1 MKPIAEYTLVERN
14 QIVRLR
20 GVDNQQ
26 NNTGILYRPPTAGT
40 VNITGSAS
48 PDNLTRGPGGGVGES
63 LLMGIGMGNFALWNS
78 SGGTITVGIG
88 VRIPNVLWGAGQWV
102 NANTTSYTDDTA
114 DAQSAAGGGFAAE
127 TTTNNDGIAIHSR
140 VPFNLVSFDVGTA
153 GDAATR
159 VARYSNSAGNGWTDI
174 GTNILADAW
183 TATGE
188 RIWFYHTPPD
198 WGTTQNPDLAG
209 VPGGRYALNLRA
221 TVAPAATA
229 ALMDSLS
236 IYRMYFINE
245 ALANNAFYTRDFGS
259 MEAVM
264 SPGDAL
270 VAYFGTAD
278 NLNAVQAMV
287 RPRV

>member
-1 MKPIAEYTLVERN
+1 MKPIAEYTLIERN

-20 GVDNQQ
+20 GADNQQ
-26 NNTGILYRPPTAGT
+26 NNTGILYRPPTPGVTSFGAQEG
-40 VNITGSAS
+40 A
-48 PDNLTRGPGGGVGES
+48 LTRSVGGGTGES

-78 SGGTITVGIG
+78 SGGTIVVAIG

-102 NANTTSYTDDTA
+102 DAAATPYTDDTT
-114 DAQSAAGGGFAAE
+114 DAQDAGANDFAME
-127 TTTNNDGIAIHSR
+127 TTTNNDGIVIHSR
-140 VPFNLVSFDVGTA
+140 VSFNLVSYDIGTA

-159 VARYSNSAGNGWTDI
+159 AARYSNVTGTGWTAI
-174 GTNILADAW
+174 GTNLLLD
-183 TATGE
+183 TLEATGE
-188 RIWFYHTPPD
+188 RLHFFHTPPD
-198 WGTTQNPDLAG
+198 WGTTQAPNLSGIPS
-209 VPGGRYALNLRA
+209 GRYALNLRA
-221 TVAPAATA
+221 TTAPAATV
-229 ALMDSLS
+229 ALADSLS

-270 VAYFGTAD
+270 VAFFGTAD
-278 NLNAVQAMV
+278 NLNAVSAMV